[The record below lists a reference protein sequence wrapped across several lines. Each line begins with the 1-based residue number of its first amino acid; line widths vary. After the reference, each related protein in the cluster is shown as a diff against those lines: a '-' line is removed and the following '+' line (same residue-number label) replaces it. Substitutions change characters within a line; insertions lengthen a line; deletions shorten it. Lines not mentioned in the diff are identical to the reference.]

1 MNKENIMT
9 QPDTNRYSKN
19 FIVTLDPKAD
29 NFETLVRRA
38 RAAARACGRGIRVR
52 GRLGLNN
59 PNRALYAAGGSLYR
73 PSSQDIRLEHAA
85 RIDVYLKK

>member
-9 QPDTNRYSKN
+9 QSDTSRISKN
-19 FIVTLDPKAD
+19 FIMTLDPKAD

-38 RAAARACGRGIRVR
+38 RGAARACGRGIRVR

-59 PNRALYAAGGSLYR
+59 PNRGLYAVDGPLWKCA
-73 PSSQDIRLEHAA
+73 SQDIQLKHSVRVD
-85 RIDVYLKK
+85 IYLK